1 MSCFEVVLA
10 PAAERDIAGAFT
22 WYRQR
27 SEGAAEAF
35 RLEVFDIVDRLADMA
50 LTRAADGDGLRKRIL
65 KRFPYTVFYEV
76 DRAQVTVLAVA
87 HQRRRPGYWQTDKG

>member
-1 MSCFEVVLA
+1 MSRFEVVLA
-10 PAAERDIAGAFT
+10 PAAEQDIAGAFA

-35 RLEVFDIVDRLADMA
+35 RSEVFNIIDQLAHMA
-50 LTRAADGDGLRKRIL
+50 LTRAVDKDDLRKRIL

-76 DRAQVTVLAVA
+76 DRTRVTVLAVA
-87 HQRRRPGYWQTDKG
+87 HQRRRPGYWQADKP